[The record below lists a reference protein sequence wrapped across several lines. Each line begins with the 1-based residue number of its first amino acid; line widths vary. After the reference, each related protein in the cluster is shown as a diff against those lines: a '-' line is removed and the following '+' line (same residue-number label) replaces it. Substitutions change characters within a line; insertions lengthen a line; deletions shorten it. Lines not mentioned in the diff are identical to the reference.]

1 VRRTRLTKQPIF
13 DAVHYESLNTSRGA
27 VVSALLAQLK
37 EPLQLR
43 TAIDVGCGLGY
54 FSALLK
60 SLGFEVSAVDG
71 RQQNVEEANR
81 RNPGINFACCDAQ
94 SPELLKQGKFDLVFC
109 FGLLYHLENPFLT
122 IRYLREMTRNL
133 LLVEG
138 VIYPGADPIMGL
150 VDEGLTE
157 DQGLNHVAFYPTE
170 SCLVKMLYRS
180 GFAHV
185 YRFQPLAD
193 HPEYRSTS
201 RSRQVRTMLAA
212 SPTPL
217 STALLRQLPEAK
229 SPEAPW
235 DAYSGVSDRTLRGR
249 IRSILK

>member
-1 VRRTRLTKQPIF
+1 MTKQPIF
-13 DAVHYESLNTSRGA
+13 DAAHYESLNISRGA
-27 VVSALLAQLK
+27 AVSALLAQLK
-37 EPLQLR
+37 ETLHLS

-71 RQQNVEEANR
+71 RQQNVEEASR

-94 SPELLKQGKFDLVFC
+94 SPEIVKKGKFDLVFC
-109 FGLLYHLENPFLT
+109 FGLLYHLENPFLA
-122 IRYLREMTRNL
+122 IRYLREMTKNL

-185 YRFQPLAD
+185 YRFHPLAD

-201 RSRQVRTMLAA
+201 KTRQVRTMLAA

-217 STALLRQLPEAK
+217 STGLAQELPEAK

-235 DAYSGVSDRTLRGR
+235 DAYGGVSNQGLRGKIHR
-249 IRSILK
+249 ILK